1 MECDCV
7 AASVTKGGQVRS
19 AYGRLRAMLAGGAA
33 LAVLAAALGPVDA
46 APQQQPAKHAK
57 KDPAAKPKPLQMP
70 LIAVSIGEQRLT
82 VFDKGIPVEY
92 APVSTG
98 MQGHS
103 TPMGIFSVIGK
114 EVFHRSNIYSGAPMP
129 FMQRITW
136 SGVAMHAGV
145 LPGYPASHG
154 CIRMPPAFA
163 VKLYGL
169 TRLGARVI
177 VARGEVKPVPFED
190 AHLFTK
196 LKPAEDKA
204 AMVVPPAEP
213 GAKPVRTAE
222 GQTPVVSDA
231 IAGAAA
237 APKAGSD
244 AHAAF
249 AQDSVK
255 DTAADTKTGEGAT
268 GTVVVVTPVPIV
280 PAQPIET
287 HGTFTT
293 PTAPLQT
300 ATPLAPPAPP
310 AAPATPAVP
319 AATAPAAEAT
329 KQAALEPYGPERPLR
344 PGPITVFVSR
354 KEGKVYIRK
363 GFQPI
368 FSAAVTIAQPER
380 ALGTHIYTAVD
391 AKADGLSFDWQVVS
405 LPAEAARKAEI
416 RVERDKH
423 GRRVEKAAPAVAPRP
438 ASNAADALARVE
450 LPPYAQWKIASLM
463 STGAALI
470 ISDQGLGGETGT
482 ETDFI
487 VLTH

>member
-46 APQQQPAKHAK
+46 APQLPPAKHAK
-57 KDPAAKPKPLQMP
+57 NPAAKPKPLQMP
-70 LIAVSIGEQRLT
+70 LIAISIGEQRLT
-82 VFDKGIPVEY
+82 VFDKGTPVEH

-103 TPMGIFSVIGK
+103 TPMGVFSIIGK

-136 SGVAMHAGV
+136 SGVALHAGV

-177 VARGEVKPVPFED
+177 VARGEVKPVAFED

-196 LKPAEDKA
+196 LKPVEDKA
-204 AMVVPPAEP
+204 AMAAPSAEP

-222 GQTPVVSDA
+222 GQTPVVSDV
-231 IAGAAA
+231 IAGATA
-237 APKAGSD
+237 APKD
-244 AHAAF
+244 ASKDAATD
-249 AQDSVK
+249 AK
-255 DTAADTKTGEGAT
+255 AGEGAT

-280 PAQPIET
+280 PAQPVET
-287 HGTFTT
+287 HGTFTM

-300 ATPLAPPAPP
+300 ATPLVPPAP
-310 AAPATPAVP
+310 ATAPVAPAVP

-344 PGPITVFVSR
+344 PGPITVFVSK

-368 FSAAVTIAQPER
+368 FSAPVTIAEPAR
-380 ALGTHIYTAVD
+380 PLGTHIYTAVD
-391 AKADGLSFDWQVVS
+391 AKADGVNFDWQVVS
-405 LPAEAARKAEI
+405 LPGEVAKKAEVK
-416 RVERDKH
+416 VERDKH
-423 GRRVEKAAPAVAPRP
+423 GHRVEKVVAPP
-438 ASNAADALARVE
+438 APPSSTAAEALARIE
-450 LPPYAQWKIASLM
+450 LPATAQWKISSLM

>member
-1 MECDCV
+1 MECDCI
-7 AASVTKGGQVRS
+7 AASVAKGGQVMS
-19 AYGRLRAMLAGGAA
+19 AYGRLRAMLAGGVA
-33 LAVLAAALGPVDA
+33 LAVLAAALGPAGA
-46 APQQQPAKHAK
+46 APQHQPAKHAK
-57 KDPAAKPKPLQMP
+57 KEPAAKPKPLQMP
-70 LIAVSIGEQRLT
+70 LIAISIGEQRLT
-82 VFDKGIPVEY
+82 VYDKGEAVAH

-98 MQGHS
+98 MAGHS

-136 SGVAMHAGV
+136 SGVALHAGV

-154 CIRMPPAFA
+154 CIRMPPDFA
-163 VKLYGL
+163 VKLFGL
-169 TRLGARVI
+169 THLGARVI

-196 LKPAEDKA
+196 PKPAEDKA

-213 GAKPVRTAE
+213 EAKPVRTAE
-222 GQTPVVSDA
+222 SQTPVVSDV
-231 IAGAAA
+231 ISGATA
-237 APKAGSD
+237 APKD
-244 AHAAF
+244 ASKDAA
-249 AQDSVK
+249 K
-255 DTAADTKTGEGAT
+255 DAAADKSGEGAT

-280 PAQPIET
+280 PAQPVET

-300 ATPLAPPAPP
+300 ATPLAPPMPA
-310 AAPATPAVP
+310 AAPAAPAVP
-319 AATAPAAEAT
+319 AATAPATEAT

-344 PGPITVFVSR
+344 PGPITVFVSK

-363 GFQPI
+363 GFLPI
-368 FSAAVTIAQPER
+368 FSAPVTIAEPAR
-380 ALGTHIYTAVD
+380 PLGTHIYTAID
-391 AKADGLSFDWQVVS
+391 AKADGIGFDWEVVS
-405 LPAEAARKAEI
+405 LQGEAAKKAEVK
-416 RVERDKH
+416 VERDKH
-423 GRRVEKAAPAVAPRP
+423 GHRVEKVVAPP
-438 ASNAADALARVE
+438 APPSSTAAEALARIE
-450 LPPYAQWKIASLM
+450 LPPTAQWKISSLM
-463 STGAALI
+463 SAGAALI